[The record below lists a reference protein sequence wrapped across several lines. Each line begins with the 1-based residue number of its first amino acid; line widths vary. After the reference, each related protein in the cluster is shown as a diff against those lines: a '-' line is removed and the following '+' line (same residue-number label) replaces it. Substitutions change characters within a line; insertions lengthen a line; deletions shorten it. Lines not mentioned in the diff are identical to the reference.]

1 MSEIILR
8 YVFGVIMIYLSWK
21 YVKLFEHYIDMK
33 ENKKETR

>member
-1 MSEIILR
+1 MLELILR

-21 YVKLFEHYIDMK
+21 SVKWFERYIENK

>member
-21 YVKLFEHYIDMK
+21 CVKLFERYIENE